1 MIKQRNVVLNI
12 LLTEGKT
19 FVAFLIEEKQGT
31 VLCFDTICFKSLI
44 LIKLKHE

>member
-19 FVAFLIEEKQGT
+19 FVAFLIEAKQGT
-31 VLCFDTICFKSLI
+31 VRGKTGDGSLF
-44 LIKLKHE
+44 